1 MTYCYSILRMLA
13 AKMSNC
19 LIVFFGSSGMDT
31 KAEIQIGSGGGRNLI
46 GIKRREGSQLMK

>member
-31 KAEIQIGSGGGRNLI
+31 KAKIQIGSGGGRNLI